1 MDIRMFAKQE
11 AAAGAVV
18 TAAPAAVAE
27 EGERGSGPDTAPE
40 TVAVAR
46 AARELELKRGEFEL
60 AAQLGHVR
68 TTVVSG
74 AGRRVP
80 GRREVEWRE
89 IERLRSAE
97 GFPDVLRERVRTV
110 GTAEGAG
117 LMAISTGRFTRL
129 AKAGYLTPVKFYLN
143 RYRAVVWLY
152 LADELTA
159 FAAREEALLVG
170 RFPRTL
176 TAGRD
181 PDDDVRPRNWRGRRI
196 GHLLHLSEDPWE
208 RAAITGSVLDPVQ
221 RAELV
226 ADPYERAYLSSLQP
240 DLAHGRSDSEAALAA
255 VRPLLLADHPD
266 EISWHRASLTALLD
280 EARRARPAPRP
291 DRHGDV
297 PSRPLPEAVRDP
309 EPEPEAGFGL
319 LAPGSDGDRVF
330 RPAAVHEP
338 LRRGSG
344 KGLLTRLRLRK
355 EKERDPGRP
364 AGRERP

>member
-1 MDIRMFAKQE
+1 MDIRMFAKHG
-11 AAAGAVV
+11 AAAETAVV
-18 TAAPAAVAE
+18 AAVAE
-27 EGERGSGPDTAPE
+27 EGERGSAPDGAPE
-40 TVAVAR
+40 TVAVGR
-46 AARELELKRGEFEL
+46 AARELELKLGEFEL

-68 TTVVSG
+68 TTAG
-74 AGRRVP
+74 AGGGRRVVA
-80 GRREVEWRE
+80 RREVEWRE
-89 IERLRSAE
+89 IERLRAAD

-117 LMAISTGRFTRL
+117 LMAISPGRFTRL
-129 AKAGYLTPVKFYLN
+129 AKSGYLTPVKFYLN

-159 FAAREEALLVG
+159 FAAREETLLAG

-208 RAAITGSVLDPVQ
+208 RAAITGSVLDPAQ

-226 ADPYERAYLSSLQP
+226 GDPYERAYLSRLQP
-240 DLAHGRSDSEAALAA
+240 VLAHGRSDSEAALAA

-266 EISWHRASLTALLD
+266 EIRWHRASLTALLD
-280 EARRARPAPRP
+280 EARRTRPAPRP
-291 DRHGDV
+291 DSHGDV
-297 PSRPLPEAVRDP
+297 PPRPRPDP
-309 EPEPEAGFGL
+309 NPNPDLGRGRGFGSDAGA
-319 LAPGSDGDRVF
+319 APESDKSV
-330 RPAAVHEP
+330 PWPMAAHEP

-364 AGRERP
+364 VGGARP

>member
-1 MDIRMFAKQE
+1 MDIRMFEKH
-11 AAAGAVV
+11 GV
-18 TAAPAAVAE
+18 TA
-27 EGERGSGPDTAPE
+27 E
-40 TVAVAR
+40 TVAAGR

-68 TTVVSG
+68 TTVVAG
-74 AGRRVP
+74 AGRRVV
-80 GRREVEWRE
+80 GRREVERRE
-89 IERLRSAE
+89 IERLRAAD

-110 GTAEGAG
+110 GTAEGAA
-117 LMAISTGRFTRL
+117 LMGISPGRFTRL

-152 LADELTA
+152 LADELVA
-159 FAAREEALLVG
+159 FAAREETLLVG

-208 RAAITGSVLDPVQ
+208 RAAITGSVLDPVE

-226 ADPYERAYLSSLQP
+226 ADPYERAYLSRLQP
-240 DLAHGRSDSEAALAA
+240 DLAYGRSESEAALAA

-266 EISWHRASLTALLD
+266 EIRWHRASLTALLD
-280 EARRARPAPRP
+280 EARRTRPAPRP
-291 DRHGDV
+291 ARPGDV
-297 PSRPLPEAVRDP
+297 PPRPRLRHRP
-309 EPEPEAGFGL
+309 EPEPEPGFGPV
-319 LAPGSDGDRVF
+319 ASGSDGGGVP
-330 RPAAVHEP
+330 RPTAAHEP
-338 LRRGSG
+338 LWRGSG
-344 KGLLTRLRLRK
+344 RGLLTRLRLRK

-364 AGRERP
+364 VGSERP